1 MLLADGGVSQTF
13 ANTVADGPLVVAA
26 LVAALVGLVSF
37 LSPCVLPLVPGYLSY
52 VTGLAGAETA
62 SSDQSP
68 GPSADS
74 SAGPA
79 GGGVAT
85 AVRTAR
91 PLGTGKGRTLAG
103 AALFVLGFTVV
114 FVSYGALFGGLGRA
128 LLDHQQAIE
137 RVLGAVVVVLGV
149 AFLGGIPW
157 LQREARIHRLPAA
170 GVLGAP
176 LLGVVFGLGWT
187 PCIGPT
193 LASVETLAFNSA
205 SAGRGA
211 LLSVAYCLGLG
222 IPFVLVAFGF
232 RWLAGTLT
240 VIRRHT
246 VWVMR
251 VGGGLMI
258 AIGLLLLTG
267 VWDHWMIWLRAY
279 LGAHG
284 LGGSLL

>member
-1 MLLADGGVSQTF
+1 VRALADGGVAQTF
-13 ANTVADGPLVVAA
+13 ASTVADGPLLVAA

-52 VTGLAGAETA
+52 VTGLAGAESRGTT
-62 SSDQSP
+62 Q
-68 GPSADS
+68 
-74 SAGPA
+74 
-79 GGGVAT
+79 
-85 AVRTAR
+85 VRTAR
-91 PLGTGKGRTLAG
+91 RRTLAG

-128 LLDHQQAIE
+128 LIEHQQAIE
-137 RVLGAVVVVLGV
+137 RTLGALVIVLGI

-157 LQREARIHRLPAA
+157 LQREARIHRLPSA
-170 GVLGAP
+170 GILGAP

-193 LASVETLAFNSA
+193 LAAVESLAFNSA
-205 SAGRGA
+205 SSGRGA

-232 RWLAGTLT
+232 GWLASTLQ
-240 VIRRHT
+240 VVRRHT

-258 AIGLLLLTG
+258 AIGFLLLTG

-279 LGAHG
+279 LGNHG
-284 LGGSLL
+284 MGGSFL

>member
-1 MLLADGGVSQTF
+1 VTLLADGGVSQTF

-62 SSDQSP
+62 SAAPEGQD
-68 GPSADS
+68 GATG
-74 SAGPA
+74 A
-79 GGGVAT
+79 VAT
-85 AVRTAR
+85 AVRTA
-91 PLGTGKGRTLAG
+91 KARTLTG

-128 LLDHQQAIE
+128 LVDHQQAIE

-193 LASVETLAFNSA
+193 LASVESLAFDSA

-251 VGGGLMI
+251 IGGGMMI

-279 LGAHG
+279 LGNHG
-284 LGGSLL
+284 WGGSFL

>member
-1 MLLADGGVSQTF
+1 VGVVRAVLASGVADSF
-13 ANTVADGPLVVAA
+13 ASTVTDGPLVVAA

-62 SSDQSP
+62 
-68 GPSADS
+68 ATT
-74 SAGPA
+74 AGTTTD
-79 GGGVAT
+79 GDGSVLT
-85 AVRTAR
+85 AVRTR
-91 PLGTGKGRTLAG
+91 RRTLAG

-128 LLDHQQAIE
+128 LLQHQQAIE
-137 RVLGAVVVVLGV
+137 RVLGAVVIVLGV

-157 LQREARIHRLPAA
+157 LQRDARIHRLPAA

-193 LASVETLAFNSA
+193 LAAVESLAFNSA
-205 SAGRGA
+205 SSGRGA
-211 LLSVAYCLGLG
+211 LLSIAYCIGLG
-222 IPFVLVAFGF
+222 VPFVLVAFGF
-232 RWLAGTLT
+232 RWLAGTLS

-258 AIGLLLLTG
+258 AIGFLLLTG
-267 VWDHWMIWLRAY
+267 TWDHWMIGLRAY
-279 LGAHG
+279 LGNHG
-284 LGGSLL
+284 LGGSFL